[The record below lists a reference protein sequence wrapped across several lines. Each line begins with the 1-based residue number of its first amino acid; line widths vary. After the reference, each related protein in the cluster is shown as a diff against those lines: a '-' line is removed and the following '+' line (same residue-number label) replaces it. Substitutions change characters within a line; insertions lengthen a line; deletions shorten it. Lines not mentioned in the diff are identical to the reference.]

1 MVMNTGPQSSS
12 VHLVTLLAPSG
23 KCRRSSLEAALS
35 KPVYNGDED
44 QPEDTPSSP
53 TDMPSSPTDMPSNP
67 SNMPSNPSNMPI
79 SPSNMPISPTNMSNG
94 SLTNMSNGEGSRESL
109 YRIGDCNTVPMT
121 PLPHPMPNTTL
132 EDTIRADGGMLGTN
146 EPMGSFPG
154 TRVDA
159 DWNGHFN
166 ARRLNG
172 HDEGGIIWK
181 QVGHCV
187 NSPITIVSDSEDE
200 EHPEVR
206 RH

>member
-1 MVMNTGPQSSS
+1 MLGEVGGGGWMVMNTGPQSSS
-12 VHLVTLLAPSG
+12 VHLVTLLVPSG
-23 KCRRSSLEAALS
+23 KSRHSSLEAALS

-44 QPEDTPSSP
+44 QPEDTPSSL
-53 TDMPSSPTDMPSNP
+53 TD
-67 SNMPSNPSNMPI
+67 MPSNPSNMPI
-79 SPSNMPISPTNMSNG
+79 SPTNMSK
-94 SLTNMSNGEGSRESL
+94 GEGSRESL
-109 YRIGDCNTVPMT
+109 YRIEDCNTVPMT

-166 ARRLNG
+166 LNG

-181 QVGHCV
+181 HIGHCV